1 MSRKGGFVEMSV
13 LDASTSRYRPGLYA
27 PSLEEFMELSRHYN
41 LITVSRAVE
50 ADTETPVTSF
60 LKLANGKY
68 AFLLESAEG
77 GERWGRYSFLGCRP
91 LCTISYEKGRI
102 RMAWGGEEPGCHRG
116 GFLPGCHGGIKCP
129 PLTEGPASAGEDP
142 VDFLFDVMESFRAS
156 PPPEGLP
163 FCGGAVGYFA
173 YDLLPFMDKVSLRRK
188 EGLPI
193 PDMFFMLTLNAAAF
207 DHLRGRII
215 LLANVLIPEEAESK
229 DRSRLYREATAALE
243 SMARELATRPVPP
256 SGGEVYYLSE
266 EVDFQEVE
274 SNCTREE
281 YEEMVRRAREYIF
294 AGEAFQVVPSQRF
307 STPLRC
313 SPFSVYRALRGQ
325 NPSPYMFF
333 LRCGDFFL
341 VGSSPEPMVR
351 RRGSEAV
358 IRPIAGTRP
367 RGRTPEEDQKL
378 ERELLSDEKER
389 AEHVMLV
396 DLARNDLGRVCEPGS
411 VVLRRVMEVERFSHV
426 MHLVSEVAGTLR
438 SDRGNRELL
447 RSAFPAGTVSGAPKI
462 RACQIIDE
470 LERERR
476 GPYAGAVGY
485 VSYHGDMDTCIAIR
499 TIVIRGNRAY
509 VQAGGGVVAD
519 SHPSREYEETLN
531 KARALLRAIRTAEAR
546 EGVLIL

>member
-1 MSRKGGFVEMSV
+1 MTRVCAESGGKKN
-13 LDASTSRYRPGLYA
+13 GLYS
-27 PSLEEFMELSRHYN
+27 PGEEEFLELSRRYN
-41 LITVSRAVE
+41 LITVTRAVE
-50 ADTETPVTSF
+50 ADTETPVTAF
-60 LKLANGKY
+60 LKLAHGDHS
-68 AFLLESAEG
+68 FLLESAEG
-77 GERWGRYSFLGCRP
+77 AERWGRYSFLGCRP
-91 LCTISYEKGRI
+91 LCIISYDEGRI
-102 RMAWGGEEPGCHRG
+102 RIPLGGEELERLHS
-116 GFLPGCHGGIKCP
+116 GFLSTLPDETRRHPPGDGVA
-129 PLTEGPASAGEDP
+129 PAREDP

-173 YDLLPFMDKVSLRRK
+173 YDLLPFMDKITLRRK
-188 EGLPI
+188 KGLPI
-193 PDMFFMLTLNAAAF
+193 PDMVFMLTLTAAAF

-215 LLANVLIPEEAESK
+215 LLANVLVPEEADSGE
-229 DRSRLYREATAALE
+229 RSRLYREAAAALE
-243 SMARELATRPVPP
+243 SMARDLVTKPTPP

-281 YEEMVRRAREYIF
+281 YEDMVRRAKEYIF

-333 LRCGDFFL
+333 LRCGDLFL

-367 RGRTPEEDQKL
+367 RGRTPEEDQEL

-499 TIVIRGNRAY
+499 TIVIQGNRAY

-519 SHPSREYEETLN
+519 SNPSREYEETVN

-546 EGVLIL
+546 EGVMTP

>member
-1 MSRKGGFVEMSV
+1 MQKAIMGKIPMN
-13 LDASTSRYRPGLYA
+13 PGLYT
-27 PSLEEFMELSRHYN
+27 PGEEEFLELSRDHN
-41 LITVSRAVE
+41 LVTVSRAVE

-60 LKLANGKY
+60 LKLVKGEY

-91 LCTISYEKGRI
+91 LCVITYAEGSIGVPLGAVELERLRGALLPTREKEGESPGR
-102 RMAWGGEEPGCHRG
+102 ADPLEPSGG
-116 GFLPGCHGGIKCP
+116 
-129 PLTEGPASAGEDP
+129 DP
-142 VDFLFDVMESFRAS
+142 VDFLFNVMDSFRAS

-163 FCGGAVGYFA
+163 FCGGAVGYFG
-173 YDLLPFMDKVSLRRK
+173 YDLLPFMDKVTLRQKR
-188 EGLPI
+188 GLAV
-193 PDMFFMLTLNAAAF
+193 PDMVFMLTRTAAAF
-207 DHLRGRII
+207 DHLRGRVI
-215 LLANVLIPEEAESK
+215 LLANVPIPEHAEAGE
-229 DRSRLYREATAALE
+229 RRLLYREATAVLE
-243 SMARELATRPVPP
+243 SMARDLAAKSVPP
-256 SGGEVYYLSE
+256 PRGEVYYLSE
-266 EVDFQEVE
+266 EIDFREVE

-281 YEEMVRRAREYIF
+281 YEDMVRRAKDYIF

-333 LRCGDFFL
+333 LRCGALHL

-351 RRGSEAV
+351 RRGAEAV

-367 RGRTPEEDQKL
+367 RGRTPEEDLAL

-411 VVLRRVMEVERFSHV
+411 VSLRRVMEVERFSHV

-438 SDRGNRELL
+438 ADLGNRELL

-462 RACQIIDE
+462 RACQVIDE
-470 LERERR
+470 LEKERR

-499 TIVIRGNRAY
+499 TVVIRGDRAY

-519 SHPSREYEETLN
+519 SDPSREYEETVN
-531 KARALLRAIRTAEAR
+531 KARALLRAIRMAEAR
-546 EGVLIL
+546 EGVMVL